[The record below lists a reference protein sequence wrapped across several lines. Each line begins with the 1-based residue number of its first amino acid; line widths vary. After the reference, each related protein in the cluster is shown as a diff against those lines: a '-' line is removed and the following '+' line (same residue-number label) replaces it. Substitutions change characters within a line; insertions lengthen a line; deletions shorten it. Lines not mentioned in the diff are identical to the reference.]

1 MHIIIRIFEV
11 HETLRATMAMQL
23 RDLLAQYDLLNKVM
37 SYLKYEGTN
46 LKTFTMFLT
55 NIMFCGLL

>member
-1 MHIIIRIFEV
+1 MHIIVRIFEV
-11 HETLRATMAMQL
+11 RETLKVTMVMQL

-46 LKTFTMFLT
+46 LKTFTMSLT
-55 NIMFCGLL
+55 NIMFCVPL